1 MKRLLAAILTAAL
14 CVMLCLTLTACDSPK
29 VRVES
34 VLNITTE
41 FKGSRTVTVI
51 YPLSAAIDSVKGD
64 ILDDDPTAE
73 VEGASFSYLGADE
86 NGYSFALKLSF
97 ENEAQYEQQVE
108 AILGRDANAVLS
120 HKDTPMF
127 KGTRVAEDFDVS
139 ELIAFLVRETNT
151 NESTKDYTFEYPYN
165 KVTVG
170 ADTFDAGTTVNVD
183 EGDGIPVNAV
193 DIKTYNEKSGIF
205 GRTFDRSFVFSIPAD
220 TYSAN
225 KKEISE
231 YFEEL
236 AGESAQISDTHEG
249 NNVLYTIVFEGLSLD
264 ELETTT
270 GAILDSDSVSVY
282 YGDKENLSTPLF
294 EGRVLQESLDTL
306 SFMGQKTACPTL
318 RYTYSLPTNAVK
330 GEGALYENGA
340 WVNTGTWDDGAYR
353 MENSSGL
360 TRLRIFDGRQYY
372 IDGVRLDLQ
381 SKGDGEFIRTTSF
394 LYPVKDGF
402 EGPVYAT
409 KFFES
414 KNTEAKYENDGEYI
428 VCSIVCEGTLDEV
441 NDQLGNVFGN
451 GNYINYEKRSGALSD
466 KSAMVDHIDIRD
478 VLSVENVDVPMTYT
492 MSAENGENIVTV
504 NTGGAESAYKGRNDT
519 RLELSGGTAAVGYRG
534 VIPKAGSIILYVI
547 FGLILLG
554 ITSVVASRMLYQPI
568 RRERREARRQAA
580 DPAVSAIPAT
590 VAEPDPTPSYAP
602 QQTTTFSIF
611 ELGALSR
618 NKKYVDEINKDVETR
633 MEADRLE
640 NRKRELRK
648 KELEEMERKVY
659 GGEEAPAQPQPAP
672 APDTEPRT
680 IEILDALNVS
690 DKPAPEPAETTDP
703 MELLNLM
710 DEEEN
715 ND

>member
-1 MKRLLAAILTAAL
+1 MKRLLAAILIAAL
-14 CVMLCLTLTACDSPK
+14 CVTLCLTLTACDAPK

-41 FKGSRTVTVI
+41 FSGSRTVTVV
-51 YPLSAAIDSVKGD
+51 YPLSAAIDSIKDD

-73 VEGASFSYLGADE
+73 VEGATFSYLGATE
-86 NGYSFALKLSF
+86 NGYSFELKLSF
-97 ENEAQYEQQVE
+97 DSEAQYEQQVE

-120 HKDTPMF
+120 QKDNAMF

-151 NESTKDYTFEYPYN
+151 NDTTKDYTFEYPYN

-170 ADTFDAGTTVNVD
+170 AETFDTDTTVNVN
-183 EGDGIPVNAV
+183 EGDGIPVSAV
-193 DIKTYNEKSGIF
+193 DIKTYNEKTSLF

-225 KKEISE
+225 KNKINA

-249 NNVLYTIVFEGLSLD
+249 DNILYTLVFEGLSLD

-270 GAILDSDSVSVY
+270 GAILDSNSVSVY

-306 SFMGQKTACPTL
+306 SFMGAKSDFPTL

-340 WVNTGTWDDGAYR
+340 WVNTGSWEEGAYR

-372 IDGVRLDLQ
+372 IDGVDLDLQ
-381 SKGDGEFIRTTSF
+381 SHGDGTFRRTTSF
-394 LYPVKDGF
+394 LYPAKDGF

-409 KFFES
+409 KFYES
-414 KNTEAKYENDGEYI
+414 KNTDAKYDNDGEHI
-428 VCSIVCEGTLDEV
+428 VCSITFEGTSDEI
-441 NDQLGNVFGN
+441 NEKLENVFGK
-451 GNYINYEKRSGALSD
+451 GNYLSYEKRSGALSD
-466 KSAMVDHIDIRD
+466 KSALSDTVDLRDI
-478 VLSVENVDVPMTYT
+478 LSVENADVPMTYT
-492 MSAENGENIVTV
+492 ASAENGENIVTM
-504 NTGGAESAYKGRNDT
+504 NTGGAESAYKGKDDT
-519 RLELSGGTAAVGYRG
+519 RLELSGGTATVGWRG
-534 VIPKAGSIILYVI
+534 VIPKAGSIILYII
-547 FGLILLG
+547 FGIILIG
-554 ITSVVASRMLYQPI
+554 VTGVVASRMLYQPI
-568 RRERREARRQAA
+568 RRERRAAKQQASL
-580 DPAVSAIPAT
+580 DSTVIAT
-590 VAEPDPTPSYAP
+590 LPESEPDPTPSYAP

-618 NKKYVDEINKDVETR
+618 NKKYVEEINKDVESR

-640 NRKRELRK
+640 NRKKELRK
-648 KELEEMERKVY
+648 KELEEMERRVY
-659 GGEEAPAQPQPAP
+659 GGEEAPAE
-672 APDTEPRT
+672 TEPATDNELRT
-680 IEILDALNVS
+680 IEILDALNIS
-690 DKPAPEPAETTDP
+690 DKPDPKPAETTDP
-703 MELLNLM
+703 MELLSLM

-715 ND
+715 DD